1 MIWFTIRNA
10 FVEDKR
16 RLENRITQLEEEIE
30 DEQNNN
36 EQNNEKLRKIQSDY
50 EKLMADLH
58 LEKSNVA
65 KAEVWY
71 KKILKN
77 LNQVQHFSDIFSSR
91 LEIDKSE
98 IKILFYIVYEHFL
111 KSFNKLEM
119 RFRKIIFSVPRIE

>member
-1 MIWFTIRNA
+1 MIWFKIRNA

-65 KAEVWY
+65 KAEVNIIMFFIFINIVCF
-71 KKILKN
+71 KIFKFIWSTIYSI
-77 LNQVQHFSDIFSSR
+77 LNRFNYLR
-91 LEIDKSE
+91 LNFN
-98 IKILFYIVYEHFL
+98 IKA
-111 KSFNKLEM
+111 
-119 RFRKIIFSVPRIE
+119 